1 MDFVNEKYAVIP
13 KSLKSDEEIQK
24 NMAPESNSF
33 VERAKFLLV
42 NGQIFQKIFVTK
54 NIGESLSDPMGASQL
69 LEIIANQL
77 HSLHDE
83 TLIKE
88 YIKAVSE
95 IFNKIEINNQLKQ
108 SYSDICFNIFTKQ
121 YQQYDIINSCA
132 EILKYLDDLDIYK
145 EGLYL
150 ETDNQMYQIL
160 KIIEIYYHKFT
171 PELKKQ
177 AHLQIKS
184 SMKHKDER
192 VRKTISEILLSNQLL
207 LKSILRE
214 FDWIDKFTT
223 LIYDSSKDVRTSS
236 AKLFLAT
243 YELNEEIH
251 KSRLLLLLENIIKQL
266 DSSQFEFC
274 QSISQY
280 SLNQDNLQSLLIEKI
295 TEIINHNNE
304 NTFQFLES
312 IHKYYS
318 IIKQFNEKHS
328 NSIDDLLLNSI
339 QVLSEDMR
347 SYDILK
353 CLSNL
358 YSSLSQDMQFKV
370 IQKLFLYF
378 ELNQLIFIPYLSE
391 IIEKAT
397 LINKNK
403 IWLQQLQMIY
413 EMFKRNVF
421 QFETKGLW
429 NEISNMIDIMIMIS
443 KILFLQKDFL
453 QQCLKMSQM
462 GSKSIRDKIMN
473 FLIEKIIELDSLE
486 SRDQIIQNYLGL
498 INHSNYQLRQLSIE
512 FIIKLCQQRSRK
524 FFISNNLINI
534 LQLQYDSVALVRAKI
549 PKLLIQIKLLF
560 WNDEKE
566 ILSRIVQIFQNLM
579 NDKKLYIQQISKDF
593 WAELANIQFS
603 NAENTIEQN
612 QLMDEREQQE
622 YANLKM
628 IKQQLLLN
636 PKNIKNDVSKSRNQ
650 TPTSR
655 LPPSNKRQNNF
666 LQVPKGTQPR
676 KTSGLRV
683 IQSKSPQ
690 PFK

>member
-1 MDFVNEKYAVIP
+1 MDFINEKYAVIP
-13 KSLKSDEEIQK
+13 ITLRSDEEIQK

-33 VERAKFLLV
+33 IERAKFLLV
-42 NGQIFQKIFVTK
+42 NGQNFQKMFVAK
-54 NIGESLSDPMGASQL
+54 NIHECLSDSKGAQQL

-83 TLIKE
+83 SLIKQ

-95 IFNKIEINNQLKQ
+95 IFNKIQITNQMKQ

-121 YQQYDIINSCA
+121 YQQYEIINSCA

-192 VRKTISEILLSNQLL
+192 VRKIISEILLSNQQL
-207 LKSILRE
+207 LKSILHE

-223 LIYDSSKDVRTSS
+223 LIYDQSKDVRMSS
-236 AKLFLAT
+236 AKFFLAT
-243 YELNEEIH
+243 YELNEDIH
-251 KSRLLLLLENIIKQL
+251 KSRLLLLLENIIRQL

-274 QSISQY
+274 QLISQY
-280 SLNQDNLQSLLIEKI
+280 SLNSDNLQTIFIEKI
-295 TEIINHNNE
+295 TEIIYISNE
-304 NTFQFLES
+304 NMFRFLES
-312 IHKYYS
+312 LHNYYQ

-328 NSIDDLLLNSI
+328 ILIDELLINSI

-347 SYDILK
+347 NYDIFK

-358 YSSLSQDMQFKV
+358 FSCLSHDIQFKV
-370 IQKLFLYF
+370 IQKLFVNF
-378 ELNQLIFIPYLSE
+378 ELNQIIFIPYLSE
-391 IIEKAT
+391 IIVKAT

-403 IWLQQLQMIY
+403 IWLQQLQSIY
-413 EMFKRNVF
+413 ETFKKNVF
-421 QFETKGLW
+421 LYETKGLW
-429 NEISNMIDIMIMIS
+429 NEISNMIDTMIIIS
-443 KILFLQKDFL
+443 RLLFLQKDFL
-453 QQCLKMSQM
+453 QQCLKMSHM
-462 GSKSIRDKIMN
+462 GSKFIRDKIMN
-473 FLIEKIIELDSLE
+473 MLIDKIIELDTLE
-486 SRDQIIQNYLGL
+486 SRDSIIQNYLGF
-498 INHSNYQLRQLSIE
+498 INHQNYQLRQLSIE

-524 FFISNNLINI
+524 FFISNNLINV
-534 LQLQYDSVALVRAKI
+534 LQLQYDPVALVRAKI
-549 PKLLIQIKLLF
+549 PRLLFEIKLLF

-566 ILSRIVQIFQNLM
+566 ILSRITQIFQNLM
-579 NDKKLYIQQISKDF
+579 NDKKFYIQQISKDYLV
-593 WAELANIQFS
+593 ELSNIQYS
-603 NAENTIEQN
+603 NAQKTIEQN
-612 QLMDEREQQE
+612 QIMNEREQQE
-622 YANLKM
+622 YANLKV

-636 PKNIKNDVSKSRNQ
+636 PKNIKTDVSKSRNQ

-655 LPPSNKRQNNF
+655 LPPLNKRQNNF
-666 LQVPKGTQPR
+666 LQIPKGVQPR
-676 KTSGLRV
+676 KTSAQRT

>member
-33 VERAKFLLV
+33 VERAKYLLI
-42 NGQIFQKIFVTK
+42 NGQSFQKTFVAK
-54 NIGESLSDPMGASQL
+54 NIRESLSDPKGALQL

-83 TLIKE
+83 SLIKE

-95 IFNKIEINNQLKQ
+95 IFNKIQIPNQIKQ

-121 YQQYDIINSCA
+121 YQQYEIINSCA

-192 VRKTISEILLSNQLL
+192 VRKIISEILLNNQQL
-207 LKSILRE
+207 LKSILHE

-223 LIYDSSKDVRTSS
+223 LIYDQSKDVRMSS
-236 AKLFLAT
+236 AKFFLAT
-243 YELNEEIH
+243 YELNEDIH
-251 KSRLLLLLENIIKQL
+251 KSRLQLLLENIIKQL

-274 QSISQY
+274 QSIAQY
-280 SLNQDNLQSLLIEKI
+280 SLNQDNLQSLYIEKI
-295 TEIINHNNE
+295 NEIINNN
-304 NTFQFLES
+304 NDNQFRFLES
-312 IHKYYS
+312 LHNYYS
-318 IIKQFNEKHS
+318 LIKQFNEKHS
-328 NSIDDLLLNSI
+328 ISIDDMLLNSI
-339 QVLSEDMR
+339 QILSEEMR
-347 SYDILK
+347 NYDILK

-358 YSSLSQDMQFKV
+358 YSNLSQDMQFKV
-370 IQKLFLYF
+370 IQKLFINF

-391 IIEKAT
+391 IIEKTT

-403 IWLQQLQMIY
+403 IWLQQLQTIY

-421 QFETKGLW
+421 QYETKGLW
-429 NEISNMIDIMIMIS
+429 NEISNMIDIMIIIS
-443 KILFLQKDFL
+443 RILFLQKDFL
-453 QQCLKMSQM
+453 QQCLKMSHM
-462 GSKSIRDKIMN
+462 GSNFIRDKIMN
-473 FLIEKIIELDSLE
+473 ILIEKIIELDSLE
-486 SRDQIIQNYLGL
+486 SRDSIIQNYLAF

-512 FIIKLCQQRSRK
+512 FIMRLCQQRSRK
-524 FFISNNLINI
+524 FFISNNLINV
-534 LQLQYDSVALVRAKI
+534 LQLQYDAVSLVRAKL
-549 PKLLIQIKLLF
+549 PKLLFQIKLLF

-566 ILSRIVQIFQNLM
+566 ILSRIAQIFQNLM
-579 NDKKLYIQQISKDF
+579 NDKKLSIQQISKEF
-593 WAELANIQFS
+593 WVELSNIQFL
-603 NAENTIEQN
+603 NAQKTIEQN
-612 QLMDEREQQE
+612 QVMDEREQQE
-622 YANLKM
+622 YANLKV

-650 TPTSR
+650 TPTTR
-655 LPPSNKRQNNF
+655 LPPLNKRQNNF
-666 LQVPKGTQPR
+666 LQIPKGTQPR
-676 KTSGLRV
+676 KTSAQRAIL
-683 IQSKSPQ
+683 SKSPQ